1 MKQHRNL
8 GTVSPTDVPTSETA
22 ATLYQEEYRT
32 ELTQPSPFGRYPFQ
46 NEDQRKNCDS
56 EFRKLVPNLSVLL
69 DETINKNSKP
79 FQNAVQTFIQITRRF
94 SQQE

>member
-1 MKQHRNL
+1 M
-8 GTVSPTDVPTSETA
+8 SPADVPTAETA

-32 ELTQPSPFGRYPFQ
+32 ELTQPYPYGRYPFP
-46 NEDQRKNCDS
+46 NEDQRGRCDS
-56 EFRKLVPNLSVLL
+56 EFRELVPNLGVLL

-79 FQNAVQTFIQITRRF
+79 FQNALQTLIQITRRF